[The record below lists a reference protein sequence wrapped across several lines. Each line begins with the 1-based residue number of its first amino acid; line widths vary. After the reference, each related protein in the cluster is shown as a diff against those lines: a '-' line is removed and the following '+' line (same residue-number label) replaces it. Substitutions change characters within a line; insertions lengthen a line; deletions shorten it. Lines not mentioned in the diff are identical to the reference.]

1 MAKNFELKR
10 YKFKEAVGPYKAGA
24 IVVFKDVDAKA
35 FEKYI
40 VPADEVK
47 EKTIRKDDKK

>member
-1 MAKNFELKR
+1 MSKNFELKR

-40 VPADEVK
+40 VPADEK
-47 EKTIRKDDKK
+47 EAKNLRKSDKK